1 MTKTSKINKITIT
14 NHNNLSTH
22 NNKVITLKM
31 ISNINLT
38 QMIKIKTMMINVLK
52 FSKSSIKKIT
62 NKNLKHTKDIVN

>member
-1 MTKTSKINKITIT
+1 
-14 NHNNLSTH
+14 
-22 NNKVITLKM
+22 M

-62 NKNLKHTKDIVN
+62 NKNLKHTKGIVN